1 MWRPLA
7 NTENFRRTREKPPVP
22 ICCWAITGL
31 NIKLIITIWPLLHLG
46 LYVIIQIGPLLR
58 LESKCY
64 RGWDVYDTWVQ
75 FFWIASF
82 EGSAIEDYDGGGGGG
97 KIVVRRREY
106 KG

>member
-22 ICCWAITGL
+22 ICCWPITGL

-75 FFWIASF
+75 FSWIASF
-82 EGSAIEDYDGGGGGG
+82 EGSAIEDYDGGGGG

-106 KG
+106 QG